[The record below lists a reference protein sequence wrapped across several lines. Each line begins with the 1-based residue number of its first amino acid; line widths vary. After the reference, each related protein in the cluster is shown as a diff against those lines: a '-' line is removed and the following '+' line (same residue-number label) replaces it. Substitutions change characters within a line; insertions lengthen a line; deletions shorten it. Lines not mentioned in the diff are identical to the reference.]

1 MKLPNPPATPAY
13 NLRLSLLGAPVI
25 MAQTTQYE
33 LQLARRMSRL
43 GTETAFEV
51 LNKAR
56 ALERQGKSIIHLEIG
71 EPDFDTPANVIDAGV
86 DALHHGWTHYGPSAG
101 LPELRQAI
109 ADYVS
114 RTRGVKV
121 APEEVVVVPGGKPI
135 IFFTI
140 LALIDEG
147 DEVIYPNPGFPIY
160 ESMIHYVGGK
170 AVPIH
175 LREERDFSLDV
186 DELAALITDRTKLI
200 ILNSPQNPTGGVMER
215 RDVEQVAKLIGDR
228 NVLVLSDEIYSRLLF
243 EGEHF
248 SIMSVPGMQ
257 ERTILLDG
265 FSKTYAMTGWR
276 MGYGVMRPDLA
287 AQITRLA
294 TNSTSCTAS
303 FTQIAGIEA
312 LRGDQSSVDQMC
324 AEFKRRR
331 DVFVAG
337 LNKIKGFSCR
347 MPKGAFYVFP
357 NITKT
362 GWKSKPLADALL
374 EQAGVAAL
382 SGTAFGDFG
391 EGYLRFSVAN
401 SLENLQQALD
411 RLDQWTQKNL

>member
-1 MKLPNPPATPAY
+1 
-13 NLRLSLLGAPVI
+13 

-71 EPDFDTPANVIDAGV
+71 EPDFDTPANVIEAGV
-86 DALHHGWTHYGPSAG
+86 DALHNGWTHYGPSAG
-101 LPELRQAI
+101 LPELRQTI

-114 RTRGVKV
+114 RTRGVEV
-121 APEEVVVVPGGKPI
+121 TPEEVVVVPGGKPI

-186 DELAALITDRTKLI
+186 DELASLITDRTKLV
-200 ILNSPQNPTGGVMER
+200 ILNSPQNPTGGVMQR
-215 RDVEQVAKLIGDR
+215 RDVEQVAQIIGDR
-228 NVLVLSDEIYSRLLF
+228 NILVLSDEIYSRLLF

-287 AQITRLA
+287 TNITRLM
-294 TNSTSCTAS
+294 TNSNSCTAS

-312 LRGDQSSVDQMC
+312 LRGDQSSVDKMC

-411 RLDQWTQKNL
+411 RLDQWTSKNL